1 MPNFLLDDIL
11 HGYLVQM
18 FENMAFFDRS
28 IFNDITWRVAKETSQ
43 FLWDDDFKKLQA
55 GSDILI
61 WKSDLTE
68 YMVCLKIIA
77 YLN

>member
-11 HGYLVQM
+11 HGYLVEM
-18 FENMAFFDRS
+18 FENMTFFDRS

-43 FLWDDDFKKLQA
+43 FLCDDDFKKLQS

-61 WKSDLTE
+61 WKSDLIE
-68 YMVCLKIIA
+68 YMVCLKIFA